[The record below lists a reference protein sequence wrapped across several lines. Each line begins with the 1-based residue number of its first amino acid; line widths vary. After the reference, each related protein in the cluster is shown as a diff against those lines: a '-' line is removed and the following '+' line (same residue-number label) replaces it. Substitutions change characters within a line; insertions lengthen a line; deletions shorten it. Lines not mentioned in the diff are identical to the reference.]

1 MSKAVLV
8 IDMPRDCIDCPCYH
22 VLNNKPI
29 CEVNGLT
36 GLSSTNYDEER
47 PLFCP
52 LKLSVEAIPIEFIK
66 KYYED
71 ITMPHTDTRIQFEE
85 LIRKWEKENDSK

>member
-1 MSKAVLV
+1 MPKAVLV

-36 GLSSTNYDEER
+36 SLYSTNYTEER
-47 PLFCP
+47 PSFCSLRP
-52 LKLSVEAIPIEFIK
+52 LPEKCDIEKLVYP
-66 KYYED
+66 ED
-71 ITMPHTDTRIQFEE
+71 GWEE
-85 LIRKWEKENDSK
+85 LQKDAEQWRSHWLWTEEGWK

>member
-1 MSKAVLV
+1 MINNDWPADSW
-8 IDMPRDCIDCPCYH
+8 
-22 VLNNKPI
+22 NKPVDSSEI
-29 CEVNGLT
+29 RRIIKEEVKAEGKRIVENLVEAI
-36 GLSSTNYDEER
+36 ST
-47 PLFCP
+47 
-52 LKLSVEAIPIEFIK
+52 KLMVEAIPIEFIK